1 MKTKYPDH
9 DRAVSLSERLSHE
22 LPTGWG
28 TVTAVVTTNGLTG
41 QCVIVGREFSLD
53 DSRMPGQPT
62 ADELRSVWSIVRPF
76 AVGGIE
82 LRTHD
87 AGADLVIGGAA

>member
-1 MKTKYPDH
+1 MKTKYLDY
-9 DRAVSLSERLSHE
+9 DRAVSLAERISRE
-22 LPTGWG
+22 LPSGWG
-28 TVTAVVTTNGLTG
+28 TVTAVATTNGLTG
-41 QCVIVGREFSLD
+41 QCVIVGLEFSLD

-62 ADELRSVWSIVRPF
+62 ADELRSVWSIVRSF

>member
-1 MKTKYPDH
+1 MTTHYPDYE
-9 DRAVSLSERLSHE
+9 RAVSLACRIAHE

-28 TVTAVVTTNGLTG
+28 AVTAVGTTNGRTC
-41 QCVIVGREFSLD
+41 QHVIVGKEFSLD
-53 DSRMPGQPT
+53 GSPLPDNPT

-76 AVGGIE
+76 AMAGVT
-82 LRTHD
+82 LRTHS